1 MDLYGYEIQMYKYE
15 YTNYTVCWVIAHNL
29 LRWKRCL
36 RWDVG
41 HVETSLCHK
50 HHPSSCWSVCT
61 LKAWLGAHN
70 ERKEEKRR
78 KKPENRR
85 WSSRW
90 PAQSIHKPKCKY
102 ISVPCGKARWATWT
116 TATVLSY
123 YGIFW
128 SHWTPTMV
136 LQQSDSHICLSGLF
150 NPHNLTAQTHTNAL
164 RIYVQIYLKMLKW
177 SNCATKQNQFHTMPT
192 MWRA

>member
-1 MDLYGYEIQMYKYE
+1 MKYKCTNTNIQIIQRVELLHTIYWDERDVCVEMLVTLRQVCATNILPHLVDRSARSKSDLGLITKEK
-15 YTNYTVCWVIAHNL
+15 
-29 LRWKRCL
+29 K
-36 RWDVG
+36 
-41 HVETSLCHK
+41 K
-50 HHPSSCWSVCT
+50 
-61 LKAWLGAHN
+61 
-70 ERKEEKRR
+70 KEE

-150 NPHNLTAQTHTNAL
+150 NPHNLTAQTHTNTL

-177 SNCATKQNQFHTMPT
+177 SNCAPKQNQFHTMPT